1 MECIKCKKEIPDG
14 APYCCWCG
22 KKQEAQRNRT
32 RGNGQGNAYQR
43 GKTWTARWTEKTYLD
58 ENDKLHQKMKTKGG
72 FMSKRAALQ
81 YAANP
86 PKEER
91 RSPTLRAYYKTY
103 LRGDYLSLSAN
114 RQGAAE
120 KAFERMKELAD
131 CEIDTLT
138 ISQIQDAIDR
148 NASTYYTR
156 KDMKTVLSH
165 CYNLATCFLRI
176 VHAAPA
182 QRNPGRP

>member
-72 FMSKRAALQ
+72 FMPRSNMPPTRRKKSGEALHS
-81 YAANP
+81 
-86 PKEER
+86 EHTTR
-91 RSPTLRAYYKTY
+91 RICAEITCPCRRTGRVQRKK
-103 LRGDYLSLSAN
+103 LSSA
-114 RQGAAE
+114 
-120 KAFERMKELAD
+120 
-131 CEIDTLT
+131 
-138 ISQIQDAIDR
+138 
-148 NASTYYTR
+148 
-156 KDMKTVLSH
+156 
-165 CYNLATCFLRI
+165 
-176 VHAAPA
+176 
-182 QRNPGRP
+182 